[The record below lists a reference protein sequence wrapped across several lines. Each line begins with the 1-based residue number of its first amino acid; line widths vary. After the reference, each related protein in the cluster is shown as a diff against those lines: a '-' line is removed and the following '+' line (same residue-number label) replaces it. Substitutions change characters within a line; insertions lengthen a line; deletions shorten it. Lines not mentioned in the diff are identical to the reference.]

1 MTSTNPGES
10 TRATLNTDVDTH
22 GHEYECTVTNIS
34 IPEVTS
40 PRLSD
45 PPSNTGRTLPSA
57 SADGTMNDMI
67 GVYRLVEKLGQGGMG
82 AVYRAVHT
90 KLDKVVAIKLLFYQ
104 NGREA
109 SAIER
114 FEREMRAVGKLDHP
128 HIVRAMDAGEADGFH
143 YLVMEY
149 VEGRDV
155 SQCVK
160 KFGKFPVGQA
170 CEIIRQAALGL
181 NAAHSAGLVHRDIK
195 PSNLFLTSQGL
206 IKILDLGLARP
217 ADSGAPSELTES
229 GQCVGTPDYMAPEQ
243 WTNIRDIDGRTDL
256 YALGCTFYQLL
267 AGHPPFGTSE
277 HLSLGSKVIAHT
289 SKAVPDIR
297 PLCPDL
303 PENVRL
309 IVERMLAKERTQRFA
324 SGEEV
329 AAALAPLC
337 QPLPGCDSLSP
348 SAVSAVPTETKPA
361 SGSGGRGKWL
371 LAGGMGA
378 AAVVALVAFIII
390 RIRDESGR
398 VTEIK
403 VPEGSSI
410 EIVHPS
416 TSVSPAK
423 ALTETPKK
431 KVQPRTESA
440 PRLAKNDGSKKA
452 SAEVPPENPEMQKV
466 LKPAPVEP
474 ESASPPPVVVV
485 TSATAPAPIPEAPVV
500 PATLLRLPVSPEVIA
515 QQQVAWSRRL
525 KCPAEQTNELGMT
538 LVVVPPGEFDM
549 GSSPEESAAA
559 QAATGNNP
567 ADQRLITAETP
578 RHRVRISQPIAIGR
592 TEVTVGQFR
601 EFVIATQYKTLAE
614 RETATGLALG
624 EGFSQKQRGR
634 QPNYCWNYA
643 GDNPVDDTQPVC
655 NLSWHDAVAFC
666 EWLSQTDHATYRL
679 PTEAEWEYVTRT
691 GMGET
696 VFGSE
701 EWNSALKQNANLWD
715 ASAVAGLGTATSSG
729 PAVEWDDTFVTV
741 APVGKFAPNA
751 LGVHDLLGNV
761 SEFCSDRFDFE
772 YYSASPLENPR
783 GPKTGNLYVVRGA
796 SWQSAG
802 TDCRPGLRS
811 FVSSHQAQLQTGFRI
826 VKELDESSD
835 NAAEQTETTAQ
846 HELRVAKW
854 VLRQGGTLRLA
865 YGKQQSQEIDQA
877 NSLPRREFAIS
888 TISLAGTGISDV
900 GLQQLANLSNL
911 QELDLS
917 STVVSDGGLEALVSQ
932 KNLRTLN
939 LRKTLVTG
947 TGLIHLAANRK
958 LAKLDLTDCPV
969 TDESFEVVT
978 NLPLSLQVLS
988 LSNTPITDRS
998 LERLQML
1005 LNLQELSL
1013 SQTRVSGKGLANL
1026 KRLKALKGLDL
1037 SMTPL
1042 NDSELSTLA
1051 PMTEL
1056 QNLQLNWSTI
1066 GDLGIAHVKEN
1077 FSLQDLGLR
1086 GTNITDFS
1094 EEMLGQRAKLKHLN
1108 LRETDLS
1115 ETSLG
1120 ELRKKLKGAQIEASV
1135 GNIDA
1140 RIASMCLT
1148 LGGRIAIATDGN
1160 GAPQTIADLKG
1171 LPTKPFRIQEIDLS
1185 GVPVSSSWTA
1195 LLPKLPELKV
1205 LKLNETRL
1213 DDAGLEALAK
1223 LDKLEQLE
1231 LDGTAVTAAGAKH
1244 FAALQRLKSLSV
1256 SNTRIPA
1263 AQIVELRQK
1272 MPSLAIQ

>member
-1 MTSTNPGES
+1 MSSNPGES

-34 IPEVTS
+34 IPDQAA
-40 PRLSD
+40 PR
-45 PPSNTGRTLPSA
+45 PSNSAISSPNGRTLPNVG
-57 SADGTMNDMI
+57 ADGSMSDMI

-90 KLDKVVAIKLLFYQ
+90 KLDKVVAIKVLFYQ

-114 FEREMRAVGKLDHP
+114 FEREMRAVGRLDHP

-155 SQCVK
+155 SQYVK
-160 KFGKFPVGQA
+160 KEGKFSVGQA

-181 NAAHSAGLVHRDIK
+181 HAAHSAGLVHRDIK

-217 ADSGAPSELTES
+217 ADSDTPSELTES

-337 QPLPGCDSLSP
+337 QALPGSDGLSP
-348 SAVSAVPTETKPA
+348 SAISAAPSEAQPGR
-361 SGSGGRGKWL
+361 GSGGLGKWI
-371 LAGGMGA
+371 AVGGFGA

-403 VPEGSSI
+403 VPQGSSI

-416 TSVSPAK
+416 TAAPPAK
-423 ALTETPKK
+423 ALTEGSKK
-431 KVQPRTESA
+431 KAPSRIEA
-440 PRLAKNDGSKKA
+440 EPRLAKNEPPKKI
-452 SAEVPPENPEMQKV
+452 SSVIPSPEPTTQKV
-466 LKPAPVEP
+466 LKPAAADPEPMPAEPVVIVTTGTSPMPSE
-474 ESASPPPVVVV
+474 PPPVP
-485 TSATAPAPIPEAPVV
+485 SV
-500 PATLLRLPVSPEVIA
+500 PLRLPVAPEVIA
-515 QQQVAWSRRL
+515 QQQVAWSRRVNS
-525 KCPAEQTNELGMT
+525 PTEFTNELGMT

-559 QAATGNNP
+559 QAAAGNNP
-567 ADQRLITAETP
+567 ASQQLIAAEGP
-578 RHRVRISQPIAIGR
+578 RHRVRISQPFAVGR

-601 EFVIATQYKTLAE
+601 EFVIATQYKSLAE
-614 RETATGLALG
+614 RETTTGLALG
-624 EGFSQKQRGR
+624 EGYSQKLRSR
-634 QPNYCWNYA
+634 QPNYCWNYT
-643 GDNPVDDTQPVC
+643 GDTPVDDEQPVC
-655 NLSWHDAVAFC
+655 NLSWYDATAFC
-666 EWLSQTDHATYRL
+666 EWLSQKEHATYRL
-679 PTEAEWEYVTRT
+679 PTEAEWEYVART
-691 GMGET
+691 GMGTT

-701 EWNSALKQNANLWD
+701 EWNNVLKQGANLWD
-715 ASAVAGLGTATSSG
+715 ASAVAGLGAGSSNG
-729 PAVEWDDTFVTV
+729 PVADWDDTFITV

-751 LGVHDLLGNV
+751 LGLHDLLGNV
-761 SEFCSDRFDFE
+761 AELCSDRFDFE
-772 YYSASPLENPR
+772 YYSAAPLENPR
-783 GPKTGNLYVVRGA
+783 GPKAGNLYVVRGA

-802 TDCRPGLRS
+802 SDCRPGLRS
-811 FVSSHQAQLQTGFRI
+811 FVSPYQAQLQTGFRV
-826 VKELDESSD
+826 VKELDEASG
-835 NAAEQTETTAQ
+835 AVEQPETPAQ
-846 HELRVAKW
+846 YELRFAKW
-854 VLRQGGTLRLA
+854 ILRQGGTLRLLF
-865 YGKQQSQEIDQA
+865 GKQQSQEIDQLT
-877 NSLPRREFAIS
+877 SLPRRDFTIS

-900 GLQQLANLSNL
+900 GLLQLANLSNL

-917 STVVSDGGLEALVSQ
+917 STVVSDHGLEGLASQ

-969 TDESFEVVT
+969 TDESFEIVK

-998 LERLQML
+998 LEQLQSL

-1013 SQTRVSGKGLANL
+1013 SQTRVSGQGLTNL
-1026 KRLKALKGLDL
+1026 KRLKSLKSLDL

-1042 NDSELSTLA
+1042 NNAELA
-1051 PMTEL
+1051 PLAQMTEL
-1056 QNLQLNWSTI
+1056 RNLQLGWSTI
-1066 GDLGIAHVKEN
+1066 GDLGIQHLQSN
-1077 FSLQDLGLR
+1077 FALQELGLR

-1094 EEMLGQRAKLKHLN
+1094 ETMLGQRAKLKQLN

-1115 ETSLG
+1115 ETTLG

-1135 GNIDA
+1135 GNSDA

-1148 LGGRIAIATDGN
+1148 LGGRVAIAADGN
-1160 GAPQTIADLKG
+1160 GAPQAIADLKD
-1171 LPTKPFRIQEIDLS
+1171 LPNRPFRIQEIDLS
-1185 GVPVSSSWTA
+1185 GVPVSSAWTA

-1213 DDAGLEALAK
+1213 NDAGLEALAK

-1231 LDGTAVTAAGAKH
+1231 LDGTAVTAAGTQH
-1244 FAALQRLKSLSV
+1244 FASLQKLKSLSV
-1256 SNTRIPA
+1256 NNTRIPA
-1263 AQIVELRQK
+1263 AQIAELRQK
-1272 MPSLAIQ
+1272 LPMVAIQ